1 MTIPIVEPDRLAR
14 FRPSPNGNGNG
25 AHAEALR
32 RLSPHERLE
41 LLCDPGS
48 LQVLRSGVSSR
59 RMGAKA
65 RAGDGVVG
73 AAGLVD
79 GRPVFAYAQD
89 ASFAGGSL
97 GEAHADT
104 IVRVLRLAGE
114 SGAPV
119 VGFVESGGARMQ
131 EGIHALGGYARIFRE
146 NVLLSGRVP
155 QISIITG
162 TSAGGGSY
170 SPALTDFVVM
180 VEDATMFLTGPGVVR
195 EVIGEEVGAGELGG
209 ARVHERNGV
218 CHFVV
223 PDDLASIFLARDLL
237 GHLPQSSDEAPPVG
251 AATGP
256 GEGDPGRI
264 VPEDPRKVYDVRDVI
279 ATVVDG
285 GRMIE
290 VAPKWARNVVTA
302 LARVDGRSVGVI
314 ANQPRYLA
322 GTLDADS
329 ASKAA
334 RFVRTCNTY
343 NLPLVVLVD
352 TSGFMPGTQ
361 QESAGVIRH
370 GAKLLHAFAEATVPK
385 VTVVLRKAYGG
396 AYITMNCKDLG
407 ADFAFAWP
415 RAEIGVMGARQAV
428 GVIHRRH
435 LATLDD
441 AGATHDQLAG
451 AYAEEHLR
459 AHVAAESG
467 FIDEVIEPR
476 DTRSRIAWSLATL
489 SGRRGRRSGH
499 AGNIPL

>member
-1 MTIPIVEPDRLAR
+1 MTAPTVDPTHAQR
-14 FRPSPNGNGNG
+14 NG
-25 AHAEALR
+25 APPAPAR
-32 RLSPHERLE
+32 RLSPLERLE

-48 LQVLRSGVSSR
+48 LQVLRSAVSSR
-59 RMGAKA
+59 RLGPKA

-73 AAGLVD
+73 AAGSVD

-89 ASFAGGSL
+89 ASFCGGSL

-104 IVRVLRLAGE
+104 IVRVQRLAGE
-114 SGAPV
+114 AGAPV

-131 EGIHALGGYARIFRE
+131 EGIAALGGYARIFRE

-155 QISIITG
+155 QISVITG

-180 VEDATMFLTGPGVVR
+180 VQDATMFLTGPGVVR
-195 EVIGEEVGAGELGG
+195 EVIGEDVTPGELGG
-209 ARVHERNGV
+209 AHVHERNGV

-223 PDDLASIFLARDLL
+223 PRDLESVVLVRELL
-237 GHLPQSSDEAPPVG
+237 GYLPQSSDDSPPVSRPE
-251 AATGP
+251 GP
-256 GEGDPGRI
+256 GGGDPGRI
-264 VPEDPRKVYDVRDVI
+264 VPHDPRRVYDVRDVI
-279 ATVVDG
+279 GSVVDG
-285 GRMIE
+285 GAQLE

-302 LARVDGRSVGVI
+302 LARVDGRPVGVI

-329 ASKAA
+329 AQKAA

-385 VTVVLRKAYGG
+385 ITVVLRKAYGG
-396 AYITMNCKDLG
+396 AYITMNSKDLG
-407 ADFAFAWP
+407 ADLAFAWP

-428 GVIHRRH
+428 GVIHRRR
-435 LATLDD
+435 LAELDD
-441 AGATHDQLAG
+441 AGATHDQLAS

-459 AHVAAESG
+459 AHVAAEGG
-467 FIDEVIEPR
+467 FVDEVIAPE
-476 DTRSRIAWSLATL
+476 DTRARIAWGLATL
-489 SGRRGRRSGH
+489 SRRRGRKTGH

>member
-1 MTIPIVEPDRLAR
+1 MTAPTVMLHEGAEPAPRRLA
-14 FRPSPNGNGNG
+14 PT
-25 AHAEALR
+25 
-32 RLSPHERLE
+32 ERLE
-41 LLCDPGS
+41 LLFDPGS
-48 LQVLRSGVSSR
+48 LQVLRSAVSSR

-79 GRPVFAYAQD
+79 GRPLFAYAQD
-89 ASFAGGSL
+89 ASFSGGSL

-104 IVRVLRLAGE
+104 IVRVQRLAGE

-131 EGIHALGGYARIFRE
+131 EGIAALGGYARIFRE

-195 EVIGEEVGAGELGG
+195 EVIGEEVTPAGLGG

-223 PDDLASIFLARDLL
+223 PRDIDSIFLARDLL
-237 GHLPQSSDEAPPVG
+237 GYLPQSSEEAPPMRTP
-251 AATGP
+251 AP
-256 GEGDPGRI
+256 PPDGDLGDV
-264 VPEDPRKVYDVRDVI
+264 VPADPRKVYDVRDVI
-279 ATVVDG
+279 SCVVDSG
-285 GRMIE
+285 AMLE

-302 LARVDGRSVGVI
+302 LARVEGRTVGVI

-322 GTLDADS
+322 GTLDAES
-329 ASKAA
+329 AQKAA

-343 NLPLVVLVD
+343 NVPLVVLVD
-352 TSGFMPGTQ
+352 TSGFMPGSQ

-385 VTVVLRKAYGG
+385 ITVVLRKAYGG

-407 ADFAFAWP
+407 GDLAFAWP
-415 RAEIGVMGARQAV
+415 RAEIGIMGARQAV
-428 GVIHRRH
+428 GVIHRRR
-435 LATLDD
+435 LAAIDD
-441 AGATHDQLAG
+441 AGATHDQLAS
-451 AYAEEHLR
+451 AYAEEHLQ
-459 AHVAAESG
+459 AHVAAEGG
-467 FIDEVIEPR
+467 FVDEVIEPE
-476 DTRSRIAWSLATL
+476 DTRVRIAWGLATL
-489 SGRRGRRSGH
+489 SGRRGRRAGH